1 MTSTTTT
8 VRQDS
13 LDAQAEPVWSFESL
27 LKQVLAVAL
36 IWGTAGL
43 GYEMA
48 LWRDH
53 APLVWPPA
61 GFAMLFLLRGGMRMV
76 PAVFIGMA
84 AVKYLQGEQAGGVI
98 FFGLAYT
105 VPLAAAAFIL
115 KRVLALENALERL
128 RDVIAFVTVGVI
140 AAAAFTSLFNT
151 ITLSLYQAHAVPRF
165 IEMWW
170 ILWLSDGLG
179 ILVVTPM
186 FLVWFARTRINW
198 RNAQAFEVLL
208 WLALLIFLGA
218 MVFRYWAPTDTLRYP
233 LELAMFPLMAWAA
246 VRFGQRGATVG
257 VFLSAMMA
265 VWELRDVIGP
275 DPTRTIT
282 QPPGYVWVFVGVL
295 SLTGLFL
302 AAVFTEIRNREATI
316 RLNEERLRGF
326 IEAMPDLAFVISEA
340 GRYLDVFAAKVS
352 GYSERATLLRGKEL
366 GDLLEPETCERFRQT
381 IREVLSTGELRVL
394 RYPMEYQGQ
403 LRWFE
408 GRVAPMSR
416 YEDQPP
422 SVIWVAYD
430 ITASELA
437 NEELRFRDKLLQTL
451 TEAEG
456 TLLRSKEFEA
466 GMREALG
473 IVGQGMDFDQ
483 VAVFVNRCSEGTDRP
498 TDLLLRFEWSR
509 DASFALEEG
518 AGEIK
523 YSGLPGW
530 LETLEAGRPLTF
542 EGESAPPPLCR
553 DAPPGQDHKV
563 VVVPIFSSNRFWGVL
578 WVGLCREG
586 GELRQTAVTALGSL
600 AASLGGFI
608 ETKRVEDALKTAK
621 NEADAANQAKSEFL
635 AMMSHEIR
643 TPMNAII
650 GFTDLLAQTE
660 ITPAQNEYIAIVTRS
675 GRDLLELINN
685 ILDFSKLESSPVEL
699 EHVPFGLEV
708 ALLEVLEVALIKA
721 REKGIAL
728 DCKIDD
734 ETEGPFLGDPLRLR
748 QILLN
753 LVTNAV
759 KFTSEGG
766 VFVTAKARMT
776 GPRHAQVCIDV
787 TDTGIG
793 IPEDKIDDLF
803 VAFRQ
808 VDSSTTREYGGTGL
822 GLTIARRLAERMGGG
837 IRVESEVGVGSTFS
851 ATLVL
856 EKGVEEDRF
865 RSLPGTETELEA
877 DFAAR
882 HPLRILLAEDDPLNT
897 RLTTEVLHRLG
908 YEAQCVA
915 DGTAALRAIR
925 EADFGLVIMDVHMR
939 RIDGLEVT
947 RRVRAG
953 EAGADR
959 KDQYILALTALAMEE
974 DRKRCFAAGVTEY
987 MAKPI
992 SLSRFKEI
1000 LAEASRRAEE
1010 RTADG
1015 PPD

>member
-1 MTSTTTT
+1 M
-8 VRQDS
+8 
-13 LDAQAEPVWSFESL
+13 WGFESL
-27 LKQVLAVAL
+27 VKQALAVAL

-61 GFAMLFLLRGGMRMV
+61 GFAMLFILRGGMRMV

-84 AVKYLQGEQAGGVI
+84 AVKYLQGEQTGGVI
-98 FFGLAYT
+98 LFALAYT
-105 VPLAAAAFIL
+105 APLAAAAYTL

-128 RDVIAFVTVGVI
+128 RDVLAFVAVGVI
-140 AAAAFTSLFNT
+140 AASAFTSLFNT
-151 ITLSLYQAHAVPRF
+151 ITLSIYQAHAVPRF
-165 IEMWW
+165 VEMWW

-198 RNAQAFEVLL
+198 RNTQVFEVLL

-275 DPTRTIT
+275 DPARTIT

-302 AAVFTEIRNREATI
+302 AAVVTEIRNREATI

-326 IEAMPDLAFVISEA
+326 IEAMPDLAFIISET
-340 GRYLDVFAAKVS
+340 GRYLEVFAAKVS
-352 GYSERATLLRGKEL
+352 GFSERAALLRGKEL
-366 GDLLEPETCERFRQT
+366 GDLLEPETCERFRET
-381 IREVLSTGELRVL
+381 ISEVLSTGELRVL

-430 ITASELA
+430 ITATELA

-456 TLLRSKEFEA
+456 TLLRSKDFEG
-466 GMREALG
+466 GMREALRL
-473 IVGQGMDFDQ
+473 VGQGMDFDE
-483 VAVFVNRCSEGTDRP
+483 VAVFTNRYGDESSRATE
-498 TDLLLRFEWSR
+498 LSLRFEWSR
-509 DASFALEEG
+509 DPSFSFRGG
-518 AGEIK
+518 ADDFK
-523 YSGLPGW
+523 YSALPGW
-530 LETLEAGRPLTF
+530 LDTLEPGRPLTF
-542 EGESAPPPLCR
+542 DGPSSPAAMRHAVSTSPDNR
-553 DAPPGQDHKV
+553 M
-563 VVVPIFSSNRFWGVL
+563 VVVPIFSSERFWGVL

-586 GELRQTAVTALGSL
+586 VDLRQTAVTALGSL

-608 ETKRVEDALKTAK
+608 ETKRVEEALKAAK
-621 NEADAANQAKSEFL
+621 NEAEAANQAKSEFL

-650 GFTDLLAQTE
+650 GFTDLLAQTDV
-660 ITPAQNEYIAIVTRS
+660 TPSQNEYIKIVTRS

-699 EHVPFGLEV
+699 ERLPFGLEV
-708 ALLEVLEVALIKA
+708 TVLEVLEVALIKA

-734 ETEGPFLGDPLRLR
+734 GTEGPFIGDPLRLR

-766 VFVTAKARMT
+766 VFVTATARMA
-776 GPRHAQVCIDV
+776 GPRHAEVRIDV

-793 IPEDKIDDLF
+793 IPKDKIDDLF

-822 GLTIARRLAERMGGG
+822 GLTIARRLAGRMGGD
-837 IRVESEVGVGSTFS
+837 IWVESEVGVGSTFHVK
-851 ATLVL
+851 LVL
-856 EKGVEEDRF
+856 EKGSGEDTAG
-865 RSLPGTETELEA
+865 SDDGINTELEA
-877 DFAAR
+877 DFASR
-882 HPLRILLAEDDPLNT
+882 HPLRILLAEDDPVNT
-897 RLTTEVLHRLG
+897 RLTTEVLGRLG
-908 YEAQCVA
+908 YEAECVT
-915 DGTAALRAIR
+915 DGAAAMRAIR
-925 EADFGLVIMDVHMR
+925 ERDFGLVIMDVQMR
-939 RIDGLEVT
+939 RMDGLEVT

-953 EAGADR
+953 EAGASR
-959 KDQYILALTALAMEE
+959 KDQYILALTALAMKE
-974 DRKRCFAAGVTEY
+974 DRRRCLAAGVTEY
-987 MAKPI
+987 MSKPI
-992 SLSRFKEI
+992 SLVRFKEI
-1000 LAEASRRAEE
+1000 LVDASRHAGRD
-1010 RTADG
+1010 TG
-1015 PPD
+1015 